1 MASSDVLR
9 PPGGTPSRGADR
21 DAVLPPLP
29 LAPTPDPD
37 EKAPRRPVP
46 DEAEPGEI
54 PLDRGGGDEIVP
66 GSATFAIP
74 EVLIDPLLGALDE
87 TPSKAEQAA
96 APVAAAAAP
105 LTTFEALGPLNLD
118 TPMPRPKRK
127 ARAPVPR
134 AQGPRG
140 GGAEVEEE
148 VVSVS
153 RPSWPMLLLG
163 SYASAVTLA
172 LIWWVVIP
180 RLRAPGVEPDD
191 PRPAAKTPSAGST
204 TRGDRSRQ
212 DAPAAAIPPDRVA
225 ALGRTIRVGSLEVT
239 PLAVERGSV
248 RLRRAGLAG
257 KVEERDGGPGA
268 LKLRLR
274 LRNMSKDLTFAP
286 LDESFLRDREDG
298 PSDGFVEIDGG
309 ERVYLYPLAANS
321 EWSIDGQEFP
331 DLRPGEA
338 REVRVVTAA
347 GFPAAGPAM
356 TWRLR
361 LRTGLD
367 ATDVVGVTVP
377 ASR

>member
-21 DAVLPPLP
+21 DAALPPLP

-37 EKAPRRPVP
+37 EKAPRRQVP

-54 PLDRGGGDEIVP
+54 PLDRGVGEEIVV

-87 TPSKAEQAA
+87 TPSKAEQEA
-96 APVAAAAAP
+96 APAPVAAAP
-105 LTTFEALGPLNLD
+105 LTTFDALGPLNLD
-118 TPMPRPKRK
+118 TPMPKPKLK
-127 ARAPVPR
+127 AR

-140 GGAEVEEE
+140 GGAGVQEEI
-148 VVSVS
+148 VYVSG
-153 RPSWPMLLLG
+153 PNWPMVLLG

-180 RLRAPGVEPDD
+180 RFRAPRVEPDD
-191 PRPAAKTPSAGST
+191 PRPAVKTASAGST

-212 DAPAAAIPPDRVA
+212 DAPAGVIPPDRVA

-274 LRNMSKDLTFAP
+274 LRNVSKDLTFAP